1 MMHEQTKG
9 KFSKHIMAQTW
20 ERFVLV
26 ILFIII
32 YFVTNGKSYIKVTKN
47 LGNFWESFD
56 IDKL

>member
-1 MMHEQTKG
+1 MMHEQTGG

-20 ERFVLV
+20 ERFALV
-26 ILFIII
+26 ILLLII

-56 IDKL
+56 FDKL